1 MEVCERRRFLQI
13 LPNFKVGCLFSEE
26 LLLLGL
32 LALYLSILENS
43 ESFVLF
49 HDSVREIL
57 ELHLLYTLKQLE
69 CLVLLTKLLLLGIDL
84 AIIVPTTL
92 IQLLLPLD
100 RILHDDSL
108 FLSAN

>member
-1 MEVCERRRFLQI
+1 M
-13 LPNFKVGCLFSEE
+13 
-26 LLLLGL
+26 
-32 LALYLSILENS
+32 
-43 ESFVLF
+43 LF

-57 ELHLLYTLKQLE
+57 ELYLLDTLKQLE

-100 RILHDDSL
+100 RILHNDSL
-108 FLSAN
+108 FLRAN